1 MNQPNFLRSKKMT
14 RREIR
19 DSAFKIVFE
28 QLLRDDDIQEL
39 YDIAGEIDEITVN
52 DDVKAIVEGTLSHA
66 DELDEIISGYSKTR
80 SISRISKLNLAILRI
95 ALYESLY
102 DDNTPMNAAISEAI
116 KLSMVYTYQEDTS
129 FINGVLGAFSRD
141 VQKKNEENG

>member
-1 MNQPNFLRSKKMT
+1 MT

-19 DSAFKIVFE
+19 DSAFKLVFE

-39 YDIAGEIDEITVN
+39 YDIAEEIEEITVN
-52 DDVKAIVEGTLSHA
+52 DEVKKIVEGTISHA
-66 DELDEIISGYSKTR
+66 EELDGIISGYSKSR
-80 SISRISKLNLAILRI
+80 SISRISKLNIAILRI
-95 ALYESLY
+95 ALYESIY

-141 VQKKNEENG
+141 RRKETEEDA

>member
-1 MNQPNFLRSKKMT
+1 MS

-19 DSAFKIVFE
+19 DSAFKLVFE

-39 YDIAGEIDEITVN
+39 YDIAEEIDEIIVN
-52 DDVKAIVEGTLSHA
+52 DEVKKIVEGTLAHA
-66 DELDEIISGYSKTR
+66 EELDNIISGYSKSR
-80 SISRISKLNLAILRI
+80 SLSRISKLNIAILRI

-102 DDNTPMNAAISEAI
+102 DENTPMNAAISEAI
-116 KLSMVYTYQEDTS
+116 NLSDTYSYKEDTK

-141 VQKKNEENG
+141 QKQKESENA

>member
-1 MNQPNFLRSKKMT
+1 MT

-19 DSAFKIVFE
+19 DSAFKLVFE

-39 YDIAGEIDEITVN
+39 YDIAEEIDEITVN
-52 DDVKAIVEGTLSHA
+52 DEVKAIVEGTISHA
-66 DELDEIISGYSKTR
+66 VELDGIISGYSKTR
-80 SISRISKLNLAILRI
+80 SLSRISKLNLALLRI
-95 ALYESLY
+95 AIYESLY
-102 DDNTPMNAAISEAI
+102 DDNTPINAAISEAI

-141 VQKKNEENG
+141 IQKKNEENN

>member
-1 MNQPNFLRSKKMT
+1 MT

-19 DSAFKIVFE
+19 DSAFKLVFE

-39 YDIAGEIDEITVN
+39 YDIAEEIEEITVN
-52 DDVKAIVEGTLSHA
+52 DEVKKIVEGTINHA
-66 DELDEIISGYSKTR
+66 EELDQIISGYSKSR
-80 SISRISKLNLAILRI
+80 SISRISKLNIAILRI
-95 ALYESLY
+95 ALYESIY
-102 DDNTPMNAAISEAI
+102 DNNTPMNAAISEAI

-141 VQKKNEENG
+141 HRKETEENA

>member
-1 MNQPNFLRSKKMT
+1 MT

-19 DSAFKIVFE
+19 DSAFKLVFE
-28 QLLRDDDIQEL
+28 QLLRDDDINEL
-39 YDIAGEIDEITVN
+39 YEIAEEIEEITVN
-52 DDVKAIVEGTLSHA
+52 DEVKKIVEGTLTHA
-66 DELDEIISGYSKTR
+66 EELDSIIAKYSKSR

-95 ALYESLY
+95 AMYESLY

-116 KLSMVYTYQEDTS
+116 QLSMMYTYQEDTA

-141 VQKKNEENG
+141 TRKEENADA

>member
-1 MNQPNFLRSKKMT
+1 MT

-19 DSAFKIVFE
+19 DSAFKIIFE

-39 YDIAGEIDEITVN
+39 YDIAAEIDEITVN
-52 DDVKAIVEGTLSHA
+52 DDVKAIVEGTLAHA
-66 DELDEIISGYSKTR
+66 AELDEIISGYSKTR

-116 KLSMVYTYQEDTS
+116 KLSMIYTYQEDTS

-141 VQKKNEENG
+141 IRKKNEENN

>member
-1 MNQPNFLRSKKMT
+1 MT

-19 DSAFKIVFE
+19 DSAVKLVFE

-39 YDIAGEIDEITVN
+39 YDIAEEIEEITVN
-52 DDVKAIVEGTLSHA
+52 DDVKKIVEGTIAHA
-66 DELDEIISGYSKTR
+66 DELDSIISGYSKSR

-95 ALYESLY
+95 ALYEAIY
-102 DDNTPMNAAISEAI
+102 DENTPVNAAISEAI
-116 KLSMVYTYQEDTS
+116 NLSMVYTYKEDTS

-141 VQKKNEENG
+141 HQKAEAAENA

>member
-1 MNQPNFLRSKKMT
+1 MT

-19 DSAFKIVFE
+19 DSAFKLVFE
-28 QLLRDDDIQEL
+28 QLLRDDDINEL
-39 YDIAGEIDEITVN
+39 YEIAEEIDEITVN
-52 DDVKAIVEGTLSHA
+52 DEGQKIVEGTLEHA
-66 DELDEIISGYSKTR
+66 SELDEIISKYSKSR

-95 ALYESLY
+95 AMFESLY

-116 KLSMVYTYQEDTS
+116 KLSMMYTYQEDTA

-141 VQKKNEENG
+141 TQKSEGENA

>member
-1 MNQPNFLRSKKMT
+1 MT

-19 DSAFKIVFE
+19 DSAFKLVFE
-28 QLLRDDDIQEL
+28 QLLRDDDINEL
-39 YDIAGEIDEITVN
+39 YEIAEEIEEITVN
-52 DDVKAIVEGTLSHA
+52 EEVKKIVEGTLEHSE
-66 DELDEIISGYSKTR
+66 ELDGIISKYSKSR

-95 ALYESLY
+95 AMYESLY

-116 KLSMVYTYQEDTS
+116 KLSMMYTYKEDTA

-141 VQKKNEENG
+141 SQKEDKKNA

>member
-1 MNQPNFLRSKKMT
+1 MT

-19 DSAFKIVFE
+19 DSAFKLVFE

-39 YDIAGEIDEITVN
+39 YDIAEEIEEITVN
-52 DDVKAIVEGTLSHA
+52 DEVKKIVEGTISHA
-66 DELDEIISGYSKTR
+66 EELDNIISGYSKSR
-80 SISRISKLNLAILRI
+80 SISRISKLNIAILRI
-95 ALYESLY
+95 ALYESIY

-141 VQKKNEENG
+141 RRKETEENA